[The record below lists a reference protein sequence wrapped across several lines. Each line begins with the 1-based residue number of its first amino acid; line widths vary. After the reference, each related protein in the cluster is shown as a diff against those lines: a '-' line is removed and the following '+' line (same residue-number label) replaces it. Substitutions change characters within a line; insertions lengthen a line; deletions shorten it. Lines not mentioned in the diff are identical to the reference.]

1 MAAAFVFVPPP
12 TPSPRAQEL
21 ARRLSETIDGFAREN
36 PGVRDVEVREALR
49 LAARGRG
56 REATAVVLGMVVA
69 LALAGALGYTL
80 LERRQ
85 PGEPAVPAL
94 LFPVLVAVLL
104 AVIVVVARRRH

>member
-21 ARRLSETIDGFAREN
+21 ARRLSETIDGFA
-36 PGVRDVEVREALR
+36 REALR